1 MLDVGTTSPV
11 RAMPVDVKTPEQIEK
26 MRVAFRFAASVLDF
40 IRPHVQAGVTTG
52 ELDRLCHDYIVGH
65 GAYPAP
71 LNYKG
76 FPKSIC
82 TSVNEV
88 CCHGIPGNRRLENG
102 DIINIDVATIVDG
115 WFGDTSEMFTI
126 GDIPPNARRL
136 IDTTRQAMWLGIAEV
151 APGKTIGDIGAA
163 IYEFARRHEYGV
175 VEQFCGHGI
184 GREMHMAPQVP
195 HVGVRGTGVR
205 LRPGMTFT
213 IEPMLNEGSPHCDI
227 LADQWTAV
235 TRDRKLSAQ
244 TEHTCLVTESG
255 YEVLTMRESA
265 WRPA

>member
-1 MLDVGTTSPV
+1 MSVE
-11 RAMPVDVKTPEQIEK
+11 VKTAEEIEK
-26 MRVAFRFAASVLDF
+26 MRVACRFAASVLDY

-88 CCHGIPGNRRLENG
+88 TCHGVPGQRVLQDG
-102 DIINIDVATIVDG
+102 DIINIDVTTIVDG
-115 WFGDTSEMFTI
+115 WFGDTSEMFTVGEI
-126 GDIPPNARRL
+126 SEDAQRL
-136 IDTTRQAMWLGIAEV
+136 IDTTRKAMWLGIMEV

-163 IYEFARRHEYGV
+163 IYEYARRFDYGV

-195 HVGVRGTGVR
+195 HVGRRGSGVR
-205 LRPGMTFT
+205 MRPGMTFT
-213 IEPMLNEGSPHCDI
+213 IEPMLNQGTPHCDI
-227 LADQWTAV
+227 LADNWTAV

-244 TEHTCLVTESG
+244 TEHTLLVTEDG

-265 WRPA
+265 WRPKQARV

>member
-1 MLDVGTTSPV
+1 MLVGRGSPK
-11 RAMPVDVKTPEQIEK
+11 RAMSVEIKTPEEIEK
-26 MRVAFRFAASVLDF
+26 MRVACRFAASVLDF
-40 IRPHVQAGVTTG
+40 IAPHVRAGVTTDA
-52 ELDRLCHDYIVGH
+52 LDRLCHEYIVEY

-71 LNYKG
+71 LRYKG

-88 CCHGIPGNRRLENG
+88 TCHGVPGDRVLADG
-102 DIINIDVATIVDG
+102 DIINIDVATIVGG
-115 WFGDTSEMFTI
+115 WFGDTSEMFTV
-126 GDIPPNARRL
+126 GRVGSNAREL
-136 IDTTRQAMWLGIAEV
+136 IDATREAMWLGIGEV

-163 IYEFARRHEYGV
+163 IYAFARSHGYSV

-184 GREMHMAPQVP
+184 GREMHMEPQVP
-195 HVGVRGTGVR
+195 HIGRRDSGVR

-213 IEPMLNEGSPHCDI
+213 IEPMLNEGVPDCDI

-244 TEHTCLVTESG
+244 TEHTVLVTERG

-265 WRPA
+265 WRP

>member
-1 MLDVGTTSPV
+1 MF
-11 RAMPVDVKTPEQIEK
+11 VDIKTPAQIEK
-26 MRVAFRFAASVLDF
+26 MRVASRFAASVLDF
-40 IRPHVQAGVTTG
+40 IAPHVQAGVTTA
-52 ELDRLCHDYIVGH
+52 ELDRLCHSYIVER

-71 LNYKG
+71 LHYKG

-88 CCHGIPGNRRLENG
+88 CCHGVPGDRVLVDG

-115 WFGDTSEMFTI
+115 WFGDTSEMFTVGQI
-126 GDIPPNARRL
+126 SARALEL
-136 IDTTRQAMWLGIAEV
+136 IAATRQAMWLGIDEV

-163 IYEFARRHEYGV
+163 IYDFARGHGYSV

-184 GREMHMAPQVP
+184 GREMHMDPQVP
-195 HVGVRGTGVR
+195 HIGRRSTGVR

-213 IEPMLNEGSPHCDI
+213 IEPMLNEGTPDCDI

-244 TEHTCLVTESG
+244 TEHTVLVTDRG
-255 YEVLTMRESA
+255 YEILTMRDSA
-265 WRPA
+265 WRPAHARV

>member
-1 MLDVGTTSPV
+1 MS
-11 RAMPVDVKTPEQIEK
+11 VDIKTPEEIEK
-26 MRVAFRFAASVLDF
+26 MRVACRFAASVLDF
-40 IRPHVQAGVTTG
+40 IRPHVQVGVTTD
-52 ELDRLCHDYIVGH
+52 ELDRLCHDYIVER

-71 LNYKG
+71 LHYKG

-88 CCHGIPGNRRLENG
+88 SCHGVPNDRVLVDG

-115 WFGDTSEMFTI
+115 WFGDTSEMFTVGPI
-126 GDIPPNARRL
+126 SESARKL
-136 IDTTRQAMWLGIAEV
+136 IDATREAMWLGIRQV
-151 APGKTIGDIGAA
+151 APGRTIGDIGAV
-163 IYEFARRHEYGV
+163 IYEFARGHGYSV

-184 GREMHMAPQVP
+184 GREMHMEPQVP
-195 HVGVRGTGVR
+195 HVGRRGTGLR

-213 IEPMLNEGSPHCDI
+213 IEPMLNEGTAHCEI

-244 TEHTCLVTESG
+244 TEHTCLVTEQG

-265 WRPA
+265 WRPKDA

>member
-1 MLDVGTTSPV
+1 MY
-11 RAMPVDVKTPEQIEK
+11 VDIKTPEEIEK
-26 MRVAFRFAASVLDF
+26 MRVACRFAASVLDF
-40 IRPHVQAGVTTG
+40 VAPHVQAGVTTN
-52 ELDRLCHDYIVGH
+52 ELDRLCHGYIVER

-71 LNYKG
+71 LHYKG

-88 CCHGIPGNRRLENG
+88 SCHGVPGDRMLVDG
-102 DIINIDVATIVDG
+102 DIINIDVATIVGG
-115 WFGDTSEMFTI
+115 WFGDTSEMFTV
-126 GDIPPNARRL
+126 GRTCASALEL
-136 IDTTRQAMWLGIAEV
+136 IERTREAMWLGINEV

-163 IYEFARRHEYGV
+163 IYEFARSHGYSV

-195 HVGVRGTGVR
+195 HIGRRASGVR

-213 IEPMLNEGSPHCDI
+213 IEPMLNEGVPDCDI

-244 TEHTCLVTESG
+244 TEHTVLVTDRG

-265 WRPA
+265 WRPKGALV

>member
-1 MLDVGTTSPV
+1 MS
-11 RAMPVDVKTPEQIEK
+11 VDIKTPEEIEK
-26 MRVAFRFAASVLDF
+26 MRVACRFAASVLDF
-40 IRPHVQAGVTTG
+40 IAPHVQAGVTTD
-52 ELDRLCHDYIVGH
+52 ELDRLCHAYIVER

-71 LNYKG
+71 LHYKG

-88 CCHGIPGNRRLENG
+88 SCHGVPGDRVLVDG

-115 WFGDTSEMFTI
+115 WFGDTSEMFTVGAI
-126 GDIPPNARRL
+126 SANALGL
-136 IDTTRQAMWLGIAEV
+136 INKTREAMWLGIGEV

-163 IYEFARRHEYGV
+163 IYEFARSHGYSV

-195 HVGVRGTGVR
+195 HIGRRATGVR

-213 IEPMLNEGSPHCDI
+213 IEPMLNEGVPDCDI

-244 TEHTCLVTESG
+244 TEHTVLVTERG
-255 YEVLTMRESA
+255 HEVLTMRESA
-265 WRPA
+265 WRPRN

>member
-1 MLDVGTTSPV
+1 MLAWSVLTV
-11 RAMPVDVKTPEQIEK
+11 ELKTPAEIEK
-26 MRVAFRFAASVLDF
+26 MRAACRFTASVLDF
-40 IRPHVQAGVTTG
+40 IRPHVQAGVTTA
-52 ELDRLCHDYIVGH
+52 ELDRLCHAYIVQH

-71 LNYKG
+71 LNYRG

-88 CCHGIPGNRRLENG
+88 SCHGVPNERVLGDG
-102 DIINIDVATIVDG
+102 DIINIDVTVIVDG
-115 WFGDTSEMFTI
+115 WFGDSSEMFTVGQI
-126 GDIPPNARRL
+126 SAEAQRL
-136 IDTTRQAMWLGIAEV
+136 IDVTREAMWLGIMEV
-151 APGKTIGDIGAA
+151 APDKTIGDIGAA
-163 IYEFARRHEYGV
+163 IYAHARKHDYSV

-195 HVGVRGTGVR
+195 HVGRRGSGMR

-213 IEPMLNEGSPHCDI
+213 VEPMLNQGTPHCEI
-227 LADQWTAV
+227 LADNWTAV

-244 TEHTCLVTESG
+244 TEHTLLVTDTG

-265 WRPA
+265 WRPVLA